1 MLKLNGEYKMRIA
14 PTGFQVSFG
23 NALST
28 RQEQE
33 QKELIKQVRHS
44 LGQDDAISVGKIYA
58 AGAPSAEGKDTGV
71 GKINS
76 DENFRLCELLQV
88 YAGANAIKSFPA
100 GQLGSRDAYT
110 NKGYYG
116 SYQRSALTL
125 GEDNINLFNLTSKEY
140 GNILPKSEA
149 EKFVASHNKYGEGQ
163 NKIDYDNELN
173 KKDPENYPINKPL
186 RVAFENFKY
195 QNASPELQKLRNEF
209 EAYKV
214 QKEPVDIDDIQTRA
228 ALFPTLRKEGKTD
241 FFKGFDKDANVRAA
255 KMPEFEQ
262 MKADHA
268 DEIEFFKFKQF
279 IAEKEM
285 ETAKKELNAKGM
297 DLFVDMA
304 VGFSWAEECMYPDAF
319 LDGNNGNKASLGW
332 GLPVLDVESLVNKE
346 DSPAH
351 KLLKDKTA
359 LNLMRADGIRFDV
372 GWSYAKPLYDKGNGF
387 THMDATSKILHL
399 FEDTATEIKGKDFD
413 QRKLVYEFDANS
425 TDFDLIKNNALFKDI
440 QGMLVLTMVEER
452 NDAQNFGWKNTRFLK
467 EQVGLTEDQMLIGT
481 NNHDRESVIECAETP
496 KIREENVGALM
507 RVFDTKDWTLFKDN
521 NNAQENNRKF
531 TLGKF
536 AECFNVKNQFTFYN
550 DVLGRRDKVDTHWK
564 NPVKD
569 EYRCRLERNYE
580 ENYHK
585 AVQDGYGLNLMDTY
599 RFIMERRGMDKT
611 MPELF
616 NKVKAF
622 GEYLAEKGGIYT
634 REQADAVEAKE
645 GYKKIG

>member
-1 MLKLNGEYKMRIA
+1 MRVGSL
-14 PTGFQVSFG
+14 GFQSISFG

-28 RQEQE
+28 RQEKE
-33 QKELIKQVRHS
+33 QKELIKEVRHA
-44 LGQDDAISVGKIYA
+44 LGHDDAISVGKIYA
-58 AGAPSAEGKDTGV
+58 AGNPSAEGKDTGV

-76 DENFRLCELLQV
+76 DETFRMCELLQV
-88 YAGANAIKSFPA
+88 YAGANAIKSFPV

-110 NKGYYG
+110 SKGYYG
-116 SYQRSALTL
+116 SYQRSALTI
-125 GEDNINLFNLTSKEY
+125 GEDNINLFNLAKPEY
-140 GNILPKSEA
+140 GSILPEA
-149 EKFVASHNKYGEGQ
+149 EAKKFAERHAKSGVGD
-163 NKIDYDNELN
+163 NKIDYDVELN
-173 KKDPENYPINKPL
+173 RQDPEKYPINEPL
-186 RVAFENFKY
+186 KVAFKNFKEMS
-195 QNASPELQKLRNEF
+195 ATPELEKLRNEF

-228 ALFPTLRKEGKTD
+228 ALFPTLRKENKTD
-241 FFKGFDKDANVRAA
+241 FFKGFDKDPAVRAQ

-262 MKADHA
+262 MKKDHA

-279 IAEKEM
+279 IAEKEVAG
-285 ETAKKELNAKGM
+285 AKKELNDRGM
-297 DLFVDMA
+297 DYFVDMA

-332 GLPVLDVESLVNKE
+332 GLPVLDVESLVNKD

-372 GWSYAKPLYDKGNGF
+372 GWSYAKPLFDKGNGF
-387 THMDATSKILHL
+387 THLDATSKIIHM
-399 FEDTATEIKGKDFD
+399 FEDTATQIKGEDFD

-425 TDFDLIKNNALFKDI
+425 TDFDLIKNNHVFKDI
-440 QGMLVLTMVEER
+440 KGMLVLTMVEER
-452 NDAQNFGWKNTRFLK
+452 NDAQNIGWKNTRWLK
-467 EQVGLTEDQMLIGT
+467 DHVGLNEDQMLIGT
-481 NNHDRESVIECAETP
+481 NNHDRESVIECAENP
-496 KIREENVGALM
+496 QIREENVGALM
-507 RVFDTKDWTLFKDN
+507 RVFNTGDWTLFKDN
-521 NNAQENNRKF
+521 NNVNENNRKF

-564 NPVKD
+564 KPVTD
-569 EYRCRLERNYE
+569 EYRCRLEKNYE
-580 ENYHK
+580 ENYHR

-599 RFIMERRGMDKT
+599 RFIMERRGLDKT

-622 GEYLAEKGGIYT
+622 GAYLAEKGGIFT
-634 REQADAVEAKE
+634 REQADAIEAKE

>member
-1 MLKLNGEYKMRIA
+1 MSINPI
-14 PTGFQVSFG
+14 GFSPVSFG

-28 RQEQE
+28 RQEKE
-33 QKELIKQVRHS
+33 QKELIKEVRHA

-58 AGAPSAEGKDTGV
+58 AGAPSAEGQDTGV

-76 DENFRLCELLQV
+76 EESFRLCELLQV

-100 GQLGSRDAYT
+100 GQLGSRPAYT
-110 NKGYYG
+110 DQGYYG

-125 GEDNINLFNLTSKEY
+125 GEDNINLFNLTKPEY
-140 GNILPKSEA
+140 GSILPEA
-149 EKFVASHNKYGEGQ
+149 EAQKFVTSHKQ
-163 NKIDYDNELN
+163 NGCKDTQIDYANELGQ
-173 KKDPENYPINKPL
+173 KDPENYPINEPL
-186 RVAFENFKY
+186 KVAFKNFKE
-195 QNASPELQKLRNEF
+195 QAATPELEKLRTEF

-228 ALFPTLRKEGKTD
+228 ALFPTLRAEGKTN
-241 FFKGFDKDANVRAA
+241 FFRGFDKDPAVRAA
-255 KMPEFEQ
+255 KMPEFEA
-262 MKADHA
+262 MKEEHK

-279 IAEKEM
+279 IAEKEVAA
-285 ETAKKELNAKGM
+285 AKKELNDKGM

-332 GLPVLDVESLVNKE
+332 GLPALDYDSLTQKDE
-346 DSPAH
+346 SPAH
-351 KLLKDKTA
+351 KLLRDKTA

-372 GWSYAKPLYDKGNGF
+372 GWSYGKPLYDKGNGMQ
-387 THMDATSKILHL
+387 HLEATSKIIHT
-399 FEDTATEIKGKDFD
+399 FEDLATEIKGEDFD
-413 QRKLVYEFDANS
+413 QRKLVYEWDTNA
-425 TDFDLIKNNALFKDI
+425 TDYDIIKDNALFKDI
-440 QGMLVLTMVEER
+440 KGMMVLTMVEER
-452 NDAQNFGWKNTRFLK
+452 HDYKNTKFLK
-467 EQVGLTEDQMLIGT
+467 ERIGLNEDQMLIGT
-481 NNHDRESVIECAETP
+481 NNHDRECVIECAETP
-496 KIREENVGALM
+496 QIRDENVGALM
-507 RVFDTKDWTLFKDN
+507 KVFNTDDWTLFKDN
-521 NNAQENNRKF
+521 NNTNENNRKF

-550 DVLGRRDKVDTHWK
+550 DVFGRRDKVDTHWK

-569 EYRCRLERNYE
+569 EYRCRLESNYE
-580 ENYHK
+580 ENYHR

-599 RFIMERRGMDKT
+599 RFIMERRGLDKT

-622 GEYLAEKGGIYT
+622 GEYLAEKGGIFT
-634 REQADAVEAKE
+634 RAQADEVEARE

>member
-1 MLKLNGEYKMRIA
+1 MKINSVS
-14 PTGFQVSFG
+14 QVSFG

-28 RQEQE
+28 RQEQD
-33 QKELIKQVRHS
+33 QKALIKEVRHA
-44 LGQDDAISVGKIYA
+44 LGHDDAISVGKIYA
-58 AGAPSAEGKDTGV
+58 AGNPSAEGQDTGV

-76 DENFRLCELLQV
+76 QETVRMCELLQV

-100 GQLGSRDAYT
+100 GQLGSRPAYT
-110 NKGYYG
+110 DQGYYG
-116 SYQRSALTL
+116 AYQRSAMTL
-125 GEDNINLFNLTSKEY
+125 GEDNINVFNLTKPEY
-140 GNILPKSEA
+140 GSILPESEA
-149 EKFVASHNKYGEGQ
+149 KKMADRHEASGVGQ
-163 NKIDYDNELN
+163 NKIDYANELN
-173 KKDPENYPINKPL
+173 RQDPENYPINEPL
-186 RVAFENFKY
+186 KVAFKNFEEME
-195 QNASPELQKLRNEF
+195 ATPELSKLRNEF

-228 ALFPTLRKEGKTD
+228 ALFPTLRKENKLD
-241 FFKGFDKDANVRAA
+241 FFKGFDKDPAVRAQ

-262 MKADHA
+262 MKKDHA

-279 IAEKEM
+279 IAEKEVAA
-285 ETAKKELNAKGM
+285 AKKELNDKGM

-304 VGFSWAEECMYPDAF
+304 IGFSWAEECMYPDAF

-332 GLPVLDVESLVNKE
+332 GLPVLDVESLTQKD

-372 GWSYAKPLYDKGNGF
+372 GWSYAKPLFDKGNGMQ
-387 THMDATSKILHL
+387 HLDATSKIIKM
-399 FEDTATEIKGKDFD
+399 FEDTATEIKGEDFD

-425 TDFDLIKNNALFKDI
+425 TDFDLIRDNKVLQEMK
-440 QGMLVLTMVEER
+440 GMVVLTMVEER
-452 NDAQNFGWKNTRFLK
+452 NDAQNIGWKNTSFLK
-467 EQVGLTEDQMLIGT
+467 EQVGLTDDKMLIGT

-496 KIREENVGALM
+496 QIREENVGALM
-507 RVFDTKDWTLFKDN
+507 RVFNTLDWTLFKDN
-521 NNAQENNRKF
+521 NNVNENNRKF

-536 AECFNVKNQFTFYN
+536 GECFNVKNQFTFYN

-564 NPVKD
+564 NPVQD

-580 ENYHK
+580 ENYHR

-599 RFIMERRGMDKT
+599 RFIMERRGLDKT

-616 NKVKAF
+616 NKVKAY
-622 GEYLAEKGGIYT
+622 GAYLAEKGGIFT
-634 REQADAVEAKE
+634 REQADEIEAKE